1 MDDTRLE
8 ISSVHVYDSDHV
20 YDSTETT
27 TKFVSRG
34 KPINEALKNINNL
47 IHIRKSDTLGVAL
60 ADWERSEQA
69 YRKRVHRKKKVLRN
83 TRTEVITLTGFFL
96 ALQGLLLTAAAI
108 SSSSQCT
115 NLGFLLAVSGVV
127 SFCALAFVCHKEVT
141 MRRLQSVIVLEKAVQ
156 KTFSSR
162 LQQLRQE
169 GEFFDFERTNDY
181 IKKSNKF
188 ALRLFGFSFTATA
201 WVALA
206 IGIFGALCLV
216 AIDRL
221 LCHSS

>member
-1 MDDTRLE
+1 MCSGTRRVCCSKMDDTRLE

-156 KTFSSR
+156 KV
-162 LQQLRQE
+162 L
-169 GEFFDFERTNDY
+169 FD
-181 IKKSNKF
+181 ILCASNAKEPLLEILCTADF
-188 ALRLFGFSFTATA
+188 LIAALL
-201 WVALA
+201 
-206 IGIFGALCLV
+206 
-216 AIDRL
+216 
-221 LCHSS
+221 